1 MSNRR
6 SDSTSKFVI
15 RSSKF
20 DIVVFT
26 TPESLRK
33 NTPQSRRKNLLSFD
47 IGRDYLPYQGPISNC
62 AKGEDMKELQGKVA
76 FITGGAAGIGL
87 GMAQAF
93 IRAGMKVA
101 IADIRRDHLDEA
113 LAGFGGSSAI
123 HGIQMDVTDRKAM
136 EDAADEV
143 MRVFGKVHIL
153 CNNTG
158 VGVAG
163 PLKLATYDDW
173 DWVLGVA
180 LGSTINGICT
190 FLPRI
195 LAQGEGGH
203 IVNTSSMA
211 GILPHPGMGLYNTA
225 KFAVVGLSE
234 SLREELATEDVGVS
248 VLCPGPINTK
258 IHEAEK
264 TRPAR
269 FANSGLAETTKVLQ
283 KMKDNPLFMDPAAV
297 GEMVLDG
304 ILENKMYILTHSEFG
319 DGIRSRNAA
328 LEAAIPPGTGN
339 PELRAFLSRIVDNP
353 VYKIQAN
360 SASY

>member
-1 MSNRR
+1 
-6 SDSTSKFVI
+6 
-15 RSSKF
+15 
-20 DIVVFT
+20 
-26 TPESLRK
+26 
-33 NTPQSRRKNLLSFD
+33 
-47 IGRDYLPYQGPISNC
+47 
-62 AKGEDMKELQGKVA
+62 MKEVQGKVA
-76 FITGGAAGIGL
+76 FITGGAAGMGL

-93 IRAGMKVA
+93 VRAGMKVV
-101 IADIRRDHLDEA
+101 IADIRRDHLDQA
-113 LAGFGGSSAI
+113 LAGFAGNPAV
-123 HGIQMDVTDRKAM
+123 HGIQLDVTDRAAM
-136 EDAADEV
+136 ANAADETE
-143 MRVFGKVHIL
+143 RIFGKVHVL

-173 DWVLGVA
+173 DWVTGVTLG
-180 LGSTINGICT
+180 GTINGIRS

-195 LAQGEGGH
+195 LAHGEGGH

-211 GILPHPGMGLYNTA
+211 GVIPHPGMGLYNTA

-234 SLREELATEDVGVS
+234 SLREELAAENVGVS

-283 KMKDNPLFMDPAAV
+283 HMKDNPLFMDPATV

-304 ILENKMYILTHSEFG
+304 IRTNKMYILTHAEFG
-319 DGIRSRNAA
+319 DGIRARHAA
-328 LEAAIPPGTGN
+328 LEAAIPAGSGN
-339 PELRAFLSRIVDNP
+339 PELRAFISRIVDNP
-353 VYKIQAN
+353 VYRLAQA
-360 SASY
+360 AGEKR